1 MKLETE
7 RKLTFA
13 LFLVIPVVSF
23 SVFVIYPIIR
33 SIWLSFHRWDGIS
46 PVMTYVGLRNY
57 QRLFANTAFK
67 IALTN
72 NAKWLVFSLLL
83 PPALGLLLA
92 LLIDNKLKG
101 ERLFQT
107 IYFLPYTITPVA
119 VAAVWRWLYEP
130 RNGLINQLLTRIG
143 LGHLARPWIG
153 NVSIATYAVMAASL
167 WWTTGFSLV
176 LYLSGLRNI
185 PPELLEAADIDGA
198 NFLQK
203 FRRVIIPQLLP
214 STIVVLAM
222 SAVDALRVF
231 DIIYA
236 LTRGGPGYATEVLA
250 TLMFDFSF
258 NRFDMGLGSA
268 VAVVLLV
275 LSAIIILPYIYHT
288 SKGLEGIRN

>member
-1 MKLETE
+1 MKLERE
-7 RKLTFA
+7 RRITFG
-13 LFLVIPVVSF
+13 LFLILPVASF
-23 SVFVIYPIIR
+23 SLFVIYPVIR
-33 SIWLSFHRWDGIS
+33 SIWLSLHRWDGIS
-46 PVMTYVGLRNY
+46 PSMTFIGLRNY
-57 QRLFANTAFK
+57 ERLLSNSAFWT
-67 IALTN
+67 ALTN
-72 NAKWLVFSLLL
+72 NAKWLVFSLVI

-92 LLIDNKLKG
+92 LLIDNKIKG

-130 RNGLINQLLTRIG
+130 RNGLINQVLMRVG

-153 NVSIATYAVMAASL
+153 NLSTATYAVMFASL

-176 LYLSGLRNI
+176 LYISGLRNI

-203 FRRVIIPQLLP
+203 FRRVIFPQLLP

-222 SAVDALRVF
+222 SAVDALRIF

-268 VAVVLLV
+268 VAVILLI

>member
-92 LLIDNKLKG
+92 LLIDNKPKG

>member
-46 PVMTYVGLRNY
+46 PVMTYVGIRNY

-101 ERLFQT
+101 QRLFQT
-107 IYFLPYTITPVA
+107 ICFPPYTITPVA

-236 LTRGGPGYATEVLA
+236 LTRGGP
-250 TLMFDFSF
+250 
-258 NRFDMGLGSA
+258 
-268 VAVVLLV
+268 
-275 LSAIIILPYIYHT
+275 
-288 SKGLEGIRN
+288 

>member
-92 LLIDNKLKG
+92 LLIDNKVKG

>member
-1 MKLETE
+1 M
-7 RKLTFA
+7 
-13 LFLVIPVVSF
+13 
-23 SVFVIYPIIR
+23 
-33 SIWLSFHRWDGIS
+33 
-46 PVMTYVGLRNY
+46 
-57 QRLFANTAFK
+57 
-67 IALTN
+67 
-72 NAKWLVFSLLL
+72 
-83 PPALGLLLA
+83 
-92 LLIDNKLKG
+92 
-101 ERLFQT
+101 
-107 IYFLPYTITPVA
+107 
-119 VAAVWRWLYEP
+119 
-130 RNGLINQLLTRIG
+130 INQLLTRIG

>member
-92 LLIDNKLKG
+92 LLIDNSLKG

>member
-13 LFLVIPVVSF
+13 LFLVIPGVSF

>member
-7 RKLTFA
+7 RRITFG
-13 LFLVIPVVSF
+13 LFLVVPVVSF
-23 SVFVIYPIIR
+23 TVFVIYPIVR
-33 SIWLSFHRWDGIS
+33 SIWLSLHRWDGIS
-46 PVMTYVGLRNY
+46 PTMKYIGLRNY
-57 QRLFANTAFK
+57 ERLLANSAFWT
-67 IALTN
+67 ALTN
-72 NAKWLVFSLLL
+72 NAKWLVFSLLI

-92 LLIDNKLKG
+92 LLIDNNIKG
-101 ERLFQT
+101 ERMFQT

-130 RNGLINQLLTRIG
+130 RNGLINQLLTQVG

-203 FRRVIIPQLLP
+203 FRRVIVPQLLP

-222 SAVDALRVF
+222 SAVDALRIF

-250 TLMFDFSF
+250 TLMFDYSF

-268 VAVVLLV
+268 VAVILLI

>member
-23 SVFVIYPIIR
+23 SVFAIYPIIR

-176 LYLSGLRNI
+176 LYLSGVRNI